1 MRVPPFERYSKIT
14 QAVAFIVV
22 GGIIG
27 SIVYHSIFFMN
38 FNTLVNS
45 NRDLQDKIDEYEERI
60 QKLNQFKDQHT
71 VIKMVL
77 PVLLDNRGDK
87 EQDDVMGELTKSELK
102 RRLKKELSVFIGSS
116 IYKIDYNAEMARLL
130 LNGKIYTDVNGKD
143 YSVEIKTM
151 LIVENVLR
159 VWFKAKELDRKPS

>member
-14 QAVAFIVV
+14 QAVAFMVV

-38 FNTLVNS
+38 FNALVNI
-45 NRDLQDKIDEYEERI
+45 NREQEDTIAEYEERI

-71 VIKMVL
+71 VIKIVL
-77 PVLLDNRGDK
+77 PVLLDNRGEN
-87 EQDDVMGELTKSELK
+87 EQNVIGELTKSELK

-159 VWFKAKELDRKPS
+159 VWFKAKEVERKPS

>member
-1 MRVPPFERYSKIT
+1 MRVPPFERYSKLT
-14 QAVAFIVV
+14 QAVAFMVV

-27 SIVYHSIFFMN
+27 SIIYHSIFFMN
-38 FNTLVNS
+38 FNTLVNT
-45 NRDLQDKIDEYEERI
+45 NRDLEDRIEEYKERI

-71 VIKMVL
+71 VIKIVL
-77 PVLLDNRGDK
+77 PVLLDNRGEK
-87 EQDDVMGELTKSELK
+87 EQNAIGELTKSELK
-102 RRLKKELSVFIGSS
+102 KRLKAELGVFIGSS

-130 LNGKIYTDVNGKD
+130 LNGKIYTNVYGKD

-159 VWFKAKELDRKPS
+159 VWFKAEEHIREPS